1 MFIYPKCPKCEKD
14 VSKCDLTRVIVSD
27 PVTGPSFHGAAVSR
41 PSCQTLLGITVD
53 VAALAADIADQV
65 ARRM

>member
-1 MFIYPKCPKCEKD
+1 MFIYPKCPKCDKD
-14 VSKCDLTRVIVSD
+14 VSQCDLTRVIVGD
-27 PVTGPSFHGAAVSR
+27 PTTGPSFHGAVASC
-41 PSCQTLLGITVD
+41 PSCRTLLGITMD